1 MDKLKGLFEQLK
13 DLTAIPATSGF
24 EQGIARR
31 LVEEM
36 RPLADRVEVDTFGN
50 VYGYMDC
57 SPSGIRVMLPAH
69 SDSVGMIVSHIE
81 SDGYLRLDV
90 VGAVPSN
97 LVYAQRVH
105 VITPRGPRVGVVGAK
120 PGHIAF
126 RFVEMATSVPL
137 PDALFIDVGAASRAE
152 ALEMGI
158 EPGQQVTWDR
168 ELAWL
173 GDPANGFVTGRS
185 LDDRVGLLAML
196 ETMRN
201 LREPGG
207 RPEANMIFV
216 GAVQEEVGL
225 RGAIQAGNL
234 LTPDLCIGIDA
245 TISRAGFG
253 HGIAPS
259 PSTAHSEAPTV
270 LGGGPALS
278 IMDRGLTGGLVG
290 HPALIA
296 HCRAAADREGIP
308 YQLEGSL
315 PYITS
320 DAAAVQFAGRGVPS
334 ITVKIPSRYTHGPVE
349 VCSLKDIAATA
360 DLVTAAIRAIGPA
373 TKFDFLGAGQIL
385 PMSE

>member
-1 MDKLKGLFEQLK
+1 MDKLQSLFDQLK
-13 DLTAIPATSGF
+13 GLTAIPATSGF
-24 EQGIARR
+24 EQEIARQ

-36 RPLADRVEVDTFGN
+36 RPMADRVEVDAFGN

-57 SPSGIRVMLPAH
+57 SPNGLRVMVLAH
-69 SDSVGMIVSHIE
+69 TDSVGMIVSHIE
-81 SDGYLRLDV
+81 PDGYLRLDV
-90 VGAVPSN
+90 VGAVPAN
-97 LVYAQRVH
+97 LVYAQRVR
-105 VITPRGPRVGVVGAK
+105 VMTPEGPRVGVVGAK

-126 RFVEMATSVPL
+126 RDAAMATSVPP
-137 PDALFIDVGAASRAE
+137 PDALFIDVGASSWEEVRA
-152 ALEMGI
+152 MRI
-158 EPGQQVTWDR
+158 EPGQQITWDS

-173 GDPANGFVTGRS
+173 GDPANGLVTGRS

-216 GAVQEEVGL
+216 GAVQEEIGL

-245 TISRAGFG
+245 TISQAGFG

-259 PSTAHSEAPTV
+259 PSTAYSEAPTI
-270 LGGGPALS
+270 LGGGPAIS
-278 IMDRGLTGGLVG
+278 IMDRGLVGGLVG

-315 PYITS
+315 QYITS

-334 ITVKIPSRYTHGPVE
+334 VTVKIPSRYTHGPVE
-349 VCSLKDIAATA
+349 VCSLKDVVITG
-360 DLVTAAIRAIGPA
+360 DLVAAAIRAIGPT
-373 TKFDFLGAGQIL
+373 TKFDFLSVGQSL
-385 PMSE
+385 PKSE